1 MAGKPVTQIQ
11 PTANRGRKLR
21 HVSLAPAPPGR
32 HTSAGRD
39 PRLVKI
45 KRRRTL
51 DDRLHCSPP
60 SARPLHINRRPR
72 ASGTNESDRR
82 ARSTLPSSGVT
93 PHARL
98 KTGSRAPRQKDRRYG
113 RRPDHPPFQDP
124 GRSATAL
131 KELIATATPRE
142 LPPIARARLAY
153 APDAT
158 APAEWDFRWSCDR
171 EAIRTL
177 GRRLLDHESDGAGRS
192 LGGTSQ
198 AICNGPSRPDGRCRS
213 RTRVRAQAQLR
224 AVAGPPAQRP
234 RSARLQGHPKR
245 GQRRREAGAQLRVQP
260 VSGVMSRSV
269 VSRLRPGAQ
278 ISVALTAGGC
288 RRGRAATRRGRAG
301 ARERRRRTRP
311 ARAALLEQPLEASG
325 RDDDKCTC
333 AFGFHL
339 DRRATLRVAPDSGV
353 ATLPEFAA
361 SRFSPI
367 SPPAD
372 PVARLEAVRGGAG
385 EPDRRA

>member
-177 GRRLLDHESDGAGRS
+177 GRRLLDHESDGAGALAWWHESGDLQRPFATGWSVPQPHPSSCPSATPRCGWTAGSAASQCSSPGSPQARSTSSRSGRATASATRLGGDVSISCQSAETWRADQRRADGWWLPARSRGHSARSCGSAGAAATNAPSACRPPRAAARS
-192 LGGTSQ
+192 L
-198 AICNGPSRPDGRCRS
+198 
-213 RTRVRAQAQLR
+213 RA
-224 AVAGPPAQRP
+224 
-234 RSARLQGHPKR
+234 
-245 GQRRREAGAQLRVQP
+245 
-260 VSGVMSRSV
+260 
-269 VSRLRPGAQ
+269 
-278 ISVALTAGGC
+278 
-288 RRGRAATRRGRAG
+288 
-301 ARERRRRTRP
+301 
-311 ARAALLEQPLEASG
+311 
-325 RDDDKCTC
+325 
-333 AFGFHL
+333 
-339 DRRATLRVAPDSGV
+339 
-353 ATLPEFAA
+353 
-361 SRFSPI
+361 
-367 SPPAD
+367 
-372 PVARLEAVRGGAG
+372 
-385 EPDRRA
+385 